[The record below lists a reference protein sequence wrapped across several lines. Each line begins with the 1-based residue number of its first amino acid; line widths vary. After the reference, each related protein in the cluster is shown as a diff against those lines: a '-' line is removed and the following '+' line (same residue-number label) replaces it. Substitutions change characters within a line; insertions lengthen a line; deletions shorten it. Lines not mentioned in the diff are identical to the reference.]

1 MTKDALDTIKR
12 LSAARHD
19 GEASWDEL
27 CNALDECAGEIER
40 LRAALHAVR
49 NEINSAADEVAEIAR
64 EALKD
69 E

>member
-1 MTKDALDTIKR
+1 MTDIVERLREWEAEGRWRGNKDLYGTLEK
-12 LSAARHD
+12 ARD
-19 GEASWDEL
+19 
-27 CNALDECAGEIER
+27 EIER

-64 EALKD
+64 EALGH